1 MWWYKIKFQGQV
13 IRESTK
19 SNSKRLAKD
28 AERARRRELEEG
40 FNGIRKLDR
49 SKTLSVASREW
60 VELKRASWSPSSVVR
75 EHGNLKHILLVLGK
89 KLIPDIDAQDLA
101 RYQQARLKEKASP
114 KTVNHEIATVRAIL
128 RRYRRWASIQP
139 DVTMLKVRDDVG
151 QAITAEQEARL
162 LAACSKSRSRSLRP
176 IVETALNTCMRV
188 SEIRLLTWGQVDF
201 GKRQITVGLSKT
213 EAGEGR
219 VLPINDR
226 LFAVLSTWAANFPF
240 RQPEHYVFPSEKY
253 GAAGDEFTA
262 CSYETVPT
270 VPLKRVKEAWEAAKK
285 RTGDEEKG
293 IAAVDCRFHD
303 LRHTGCTRMLEAGV
317 PFAVVQKVMGWST
330 STAIKMAN
338 RYGHIGDL
346 ARRDALSVLGRG
358 KIEGEGANFGANLLT
373 GESGV
378 ASN

>member
-1 MWWYKIKFQGQV
+1 MQSGQ
-13 IRESTK
+13 K
-19 SNSKRLAKD
+19 
-28 AERARRRELEEG
+28 RRELEEG

-188 SEIRLLTWGQVDF
+188 SEIRLLSLGAGQF
-201 GKRQITVGLSKT
+201 R
-213 EAGEGR
+213 EARIHGR
-219 VLPINDR
+219 TQQDR
-226 LFAVLSTWAANFPF
+226 
-240 RQPEHYVFPSEKY
+240 
-253 GAAGDEFTA
+253 G
-262 CSYETVPT
+262 
-270 VPLKRVKEAWEAAKK
+270 
-285 RTGDEEKG
+285 
-293 IAAVDCRFHD
+293 
-303 LRHTGCTRMLEAGV
+303 
-317 PFAVVQKVMGWST
+317 
-330 STAIKMAN
+330 
-338 RYGHIGDL
+338 
-346 ARRDALSVLGRG
+346 GRG
-358 KIEGEGANFGANLLT
+358 KGAPDRRSPVRRPFHQGRKLPLTATGALRLPFREVRRSGRRIHGVLLRDGPDRAPKEGQGSVGSGQETHRRRREGYRRG
-373 GESGV
+373 
-378 ASN
+378 